1 MLFLTM
7 RNDFWEMGEAPVRVQ
22 VRTLQSC
29 SVVTFS
35 QLAGQSVV
43 GGSSAL
49 RERER
54 DSRTEWQSSS
64 SSSSSTALSPVK
76 TFGLLQLQHISLSL
90 SLSYTLT
97 AQLGLDVTL
106 IHLVVTVTLKWWWVS
121 SGETMMSSY
130 SKLHTLLILQKCS
143 SLTRCSVTNYKA
155 PGNAKCPPSPVI

>member
-1 MLFLTM
+1 
-7 RNDFWEMGEAPVRVQ
+7 MGEAPVRVQ

-49 RERER
+49 RERERER

-90 SLSYTLT
+90 SLTHS
-97 AQLGLDVTL
+97 Q
-106 IHLVVTVTLKWWWVS
+106 HS
-121 SGETMMSSY
+121 
-130 SKLHTLLILQKCS
+130 
-143 SLTRCSVTNYKA
+143 
-155 PGNAKCPPSPVI
+155 